1 MLCLCYPVASNDRGH
16 SPSVQGQRHSLEK
29 QSPSTKTL
37 CVCVPSRLRR
47 DGGFCCPPLRGWQ
60 YRRTVSI
67 PPSAKSQT
75 SCTATLDTQCPRTI
89 APSARCGFPP
99 PSPSERA
106 VQRVYG
112 PVSPY
117 SWTVFTMCVVC
128 PCSWLCGLWVCF
140 CSWVVIV
147 DDGGMDWVHNN
158 KIRLFILRAFIIRQR
173 LFLGVILGYSFQT
186 YFLEVWR

>member
-99 PSPSERA
+99 PSPKERA
-106 VQRVYG
+106 VQMEYVPVPSRLRAHSVPVPSRLRAHSVPVPSRLRRDGGYPPPSPAG
-112 PVSPY
+112 MAVQEDCVLSVCPVS
-117 SWTVFTMCVVC
+117 
-128 PCSWLCGLWVCF
+128 
-140 CSWVVIV
+140 
-147 DDGGMDWVHNN
+147 
-158 KIRLFILRAFIIRQR
+158 
-173 LFLGVILGYSFQT
+173 LFLALWFVGL
-186 YFLEVWR
+186 FL